1 MGIITVL
8 CKGFILLCSMH
19 KNVLSLMI
27 SSSVLFTYLFK
38 GNRVTLGL
46 VDAGSALTC
55 SASLSRYEITPRTR
69 TSPPAYLT
77 PHGLHLVP
85 LGFSPALPLWP
96 NKSWHRACLQ
106 PPFPRKW
113 LTHLLPR
120 TRWLFLSVQEA
131 DTVTGMTSALQV
143 MLLAP
148 KLMNSAFLNGIN
160 K

>member
-85 LGFSPALPLWP
+85 LGFSPALPL
-96 NKSWHRACLQ
+96 
-106 PPFPRKW
+106 
-113 LTHLLPR
+113 
-120 TRWLFLSVQEA
+120 
-131 DTVTGMTSALQV
+131 
-143 MLLAP
+143 
-148 KLMNSAFLNGIN
+148 
-160 K
+160 